1 MSTPP
6 PPDASIDTTAGLA
19 YWNAIP
25 ASEDGMLGGVPSL
38 PGFSLLSKVDLQGSR
53 AFLAKLGFVARP
65 TPGSGTRRAAACLEG
80 GAGIGRITRGLLV
93 DVADAVDV
101 VEPVEKFT
109 KGLEGVVR
117 RVWNCGLEGW
127 TGEDGSGG
135 YDVVWTQWC
144 VGHLTDRELVGYL
157 ERCGG
162 ALNEG
167 GVVVVKENLS
177 TSGRDEFDEEDSS
190 VTR

>member
-6 PPDASIDTTAGLA
+6 PADASISTTAGLA

-65 TPGSGTRRAAACLEG
+65 TPGSGTRRATACLEG

-109 KGLEGVVR
+109 KGLEGVAR

-127 TGEDGSGG
+127 RPEGGGG